1 LLLRGNRVKSEP
13 KDKPKIE
20 MSDSLKVKK
29 ENVKK
34 EDVKKED
41 VKKDIEEA
49 KNTIDEKQE

>member
-1 LLLRGNRVKSEP
+1 
-13 KDKPKIE
+13 

-29 ENVKK
+29 EN
-34 EDVKKED
+34 VKKED

>member
-1 LLLRGNRVKSEP
+1 
-13 KDKPKIE
+13 

>member
-1 LLLRGNRVKSEP
+1 
-13 KDKPKIE
+13 

-34 EDVKKED
+34 EDVKK
-41 VKKDIEEA
+41 DIKEA